1 MNEESRERGD
11 QSEVAYFAGGCFWCI
26 EPLFDDLRGV
36 RAAESGYMGGQ
47 TVSPSYDEVC
57 SGRTGHAEAL
67 RVTYDPLQI
76 SYRDLLDVFFAV
88 HDPTTLNRQGADV
101 GTQYRSA
108 VFYVDEEQRRVA
120 AETIEGLRAAGVFAD
135 PIVTEVA
142 QAGPFY
148 RAESFHDD
156 YFKRNPGAGYCR
168 VVIAPKV
175 VKFRKR
181 FGDRIKTAEGAA
193 GR

>member
-1 MNEESRERGD
+1 MNEQSQD
-11 QSEVAYFAGGCFWCI
+11 HTNQSTSEVAYLAGGCFWCI
-26 EPLFDDLRGV
+26 EPVFEELRGV

-47 TVSPSYDEVC
+47 TASPSYEQVC

-67 RVTYDPLQI
+67 RVTYDPAEI
-76 SYRDLLDVFFAV
+76 SYSDLLEIFFAV

-108 VFYVDEEQRRVA
+108 VFYVDDMQRRA
-120 AETIEGLRAAGVFAD
+120 AEEAIDGLQRTGSFPD
-135 PIVTEVA
+135 PVVTEVT

-175 VKFRKR
+175 AKFRKR
-181 FGDRIKTAEGAA
+181 FGERLKEEEAA
-193 GR
+193 R